1 MDSDLEYVP
10 QAIAA
15 YSEALQSLVD
25 RLEAQLLWNRTVAE
39 EFRRGGALP
48 DILAA
53 HDSATSALKM
63 TQQLTEFE
71 RARFHMRASVARA
84 LRSLGL
90 SNPEIADAFGVSRQL
105 VHRILAGDREMS
117 NS

>member
-1 MDSDLEYVP
+1 
-10 QAIAA
+10 
-15 YSEALQSLVD
+15 
-25 RLEAQLLWNRTVAE
+25 
-39 EFRRGGALP
+39 
-48 DILAA
+48 
-53 HDSATSALKM
+53 
-63 TQQLTEFE
+63 
-71 RARFHMRASVARA
+71 MRASVARA